1 MLLEAGV
8 SIFIPISLVVFN
20 CARLFMFAVCEDGLL
35 ILYYTKKGTYT
46 VNSQQKMLPEISG
59 TNLDY
64 KRSNE
69 KTRKLTTHRNLS
81 AT

>member
-20 CARLFMFAVCEDGLL
+20 CARLFILAVCEDGLL
-35 ILYYTKKGTYT
+35 ILQKKGTYT

-59 TNLDY
+59 TNLDH

-69 KTRKLTTHRNLS
+69 KTRELITHRNLS

>member
-20 CARLFMFAVCEDGLL
+20 CARLFKLTVCEDDPL
-35 ILYYTKKGTYT
+35 ILQKKGTYT